1 MPAPN
6 ATKDATALGHRAQ
19 GWTYHRIAAEMGYH
33 DRSAARKAVE
43 RALGTDVRE
52 SNEAAKAILLADL
65 NAAKQAVWA
74 VLETHHLVISDG
86 RVVTLDG
93 EPIPDDEPVLKA
105 VDRLVKIN
113 QEIAKIYGVYAPV
126 KSEVITMDAI
136 DAEIRKL
143 EAEVG
148 DADRGKTGAPSP
160 AS

>member
-6 ATKDATALGHRAQ
+6 ATKDARALSFRAQ
-19 GWTYHRIAAEMGYH
+19 GWTYDRIAAEMRYH

-52 SNEAAKAILLADL
+52 SNEAAKALLIADL

-74 VLETHHLVISDG
+74 VLEANHLVISDG

-105 VDRLVKIN
+105 VDRLVKID
-113 QEIAKIYGVYAPV
+113 QELAKIYGAYAPALARV
-126 KSEVITMDAI
+126 EVITEDVV
-136 DAEIRKL
+136 DAELAVLARQV
-143 EAEVG
+143 ADN
-148 DADRGKTGAPSP
+148 DAAAAGSRP
-160 AS
+160 A